1 MKSSTQFIAL
11 ILIFSIYTKN
21 YAQDIYQLW
30 EGLEKPY
37 YKENSLLDL
46 ISMDTRPA
54 FLVHAYDDEICG
66 VEESLLYAEKC
77 AEHGVPVE
85 MHLFPRGGHGFGM
98 GRKEDGTAQW
108 VELFAEW
115 LKRGIW

>member
-1 MKSSTQFIAL
+1 MIAL
-11 ILIFSIYTKN
+11 CTNLSEENQKW
-21 YAQDIYQLW
+21 L
-30 EGLEKPY
+30 
-37 YKENSLLDL
+37 ENSHYHRKLTEKEITQNTLLDL
-46 ISMDTRPA
+46 ISKDTRPA

-66 VEESLLYAEKC
+66 VEESLLYAKKC

-85 MHLFPRGGHGFGM
+85 MHLFPNGGHGFGM

-115 LKRGIW
+115 MKRGNW